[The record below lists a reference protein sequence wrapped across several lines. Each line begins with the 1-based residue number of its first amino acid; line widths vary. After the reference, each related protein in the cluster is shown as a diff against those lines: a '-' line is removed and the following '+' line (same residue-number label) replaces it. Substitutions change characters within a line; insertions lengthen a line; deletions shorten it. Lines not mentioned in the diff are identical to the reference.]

1 MSYQAAI
8 EAGVDILD
16 TAMSPFAMGTS
27 QPPTESVVA
36 SLIGT
41 PCDTGIDLIRLRA
54 ARNACIQI
62 REKYAGLLNPISE
75 RVDSNVLLYQLPG
88 RDDLEPGLPAA
99 GTGCPRTGWTMCL
112 PKYPGY
118 GKTSGY
124 PPLVTPTS
132 QIVGTQ
138 AVLNVLVNGERYRN
152 VTKEVKDYIHGQ
164 YGKSPAPVSA
174 ADPHAHHRE

>member
-41 PCDTGIDLIRLRA
+41 PRETGIDLIRLRA

-75 RVDSNVLLYQLPG
+75 TGRQQRAAVPAAG

-99 GTGCPRTGWTMCL
+99 GAGR
-112 PKYPGY
+112 PG
-118 GKTSGY
+118 
-124 PPLVTPTS
+124 
-132 QIVGTQ
+132 
-138 AVLNVLVNGERYRN
+138 
-152 VTKEVKDYIHGQ
+152 
-164 YGKSPAPVSA
+164 PAGRCV
-174 ADPHAHHRE
+174 